1 MIQETQTDARLEST
15 DRLGDQDNDVMKGHT
30 MKKATSSAG
39 RRFLSAAALASV
51 TALALG
57 ACSGSG
63 NSASAPITEETG
75 PVEITLATP
84 AFTGGGA
91 GNPYL
96 ALIDAFKA
104 KNPNITVKLVESPQD
119 QHGQTMRTQLQAGN
133 APDIFYVTA
142 GRGNN
147 QSFTALAD
155 AGYLQD
161 LTDQKWAT
169 DAIPASAKNLYYD
182 DGKVFA
188 VPADLAPLTELENTG
203 VLKEL
208 GLKQATTLNEVIDQC
223 KTARAA
229 GKSLFALAGTSGPNT
244 GLHAMQLA
252 ASIVYAKDPDWDAKR
267 EKKETS
273 FANSDWK
280 KVLEQILKFKDA
292 GCYQDGAAGAGFDQL
307 FPAVAQGKVAAVF
320 APAGAVAA
328 LRGQVKDGSF
338 DVNVIPGE
346 TAGDTRLI
354 ASPGNALAVN
364 AAGKHKGSSMKF
376 LAFLAEPANQ
386 DALAKSNGNVSIAAA
401 VAGKVPSQFPTLEP
415 FFSEPEKKIVTQ
427 PNYLWPNSGVYDSL
441 GTGIQG
447 LLTGQATPDQVLKT
461 MDEQYDRGA

>member
-1 MIQETQTDARLEST
+1 
-15 DRLGDQDNDVMKGHT
+15 MKGHT
-30 MKKATSSAG
+30 MKKATSPGG

-51 TALALG
+51 TALALSACGG
-57 ACSGSG
+57 ASPS
-63 NSASAPITEETG
+63 SG
-75 PVEITLATP
+75 PVAEESGPVDITLATP
-84 AFTGGGA
+84 AYTGGGA

-104 KNPNITVKLVESPQD
+104 KNPNITVKLVESPND

-133 APDIFYVTA
+133 APDLFYVTA

-147 QSFTALAD
+147 QSFAALAE

-161 LTDQKWAT
+161 LTDQKWAA

-182 DGKVFA
+182 NDALFA
-188 VPADLAPLTELENTG
+188 VPADLAPITELENTG
-203 VLKEL
+203 VLKDL
-208 GLKQATTLNEVIDQC
+208 GLKPATTLDEVIGQC
-223 KTARAA
+223 KAVRAA
-229 GKSLFALAGTSGPNT
+229 GKSLFAVAGTSGANT
-244 GLHAMQLA
+244 GLQAMQLA
-252 ASIVYAKDPDWDAKR
+252 ASLVYAKDPEWDAKR
-267 EKKETS
+267 EKKETT

-280 KVLEQILKFKDA
+280 KVLEQIVAFKDA

-307 FPAVAQGKVAAVF
+307 FPSVAQGKVAAVF

-328 LRGQVKDGSF
+328 LRAQVKDGSF
-338 DVNVIPGE
+338 DVAVIPGK
-346 TAGDTRLI
+346 TAEDTRLI
-354 ASPGNALAVN
+354 ASPGNALAIN
-364 AAGKHKGSSMKF
+364 AAGKHKGSAMKF
-376 LAFLAEPANQ
+376 LEFLAQPANQ
-386 DALAKSNGNVSIAAA
+386 DALAKANGNVSVTAAIS
-401 VAGKVPSQFPTLEP
+401 GTVPAQFPTLEP
-415 FFSEPEKKIVTQ
+415 FFSEPDKKIVTQ

>member
-1 MIQETQTDARLEST
+1 MRLEST
-15 DRLGDQDNDVMKGHT
+15 DRYGEQDNDVMKGPT
-30 MKKATSSAG
+30 MKNAPSPAG
-39 RRFLSAAALASV
+39 RRFLSVAALASV
-51 TALALG
+51 TALALS
-57 ACSGSG
+57 ACGG
-63 NSASAPITEETG
+63 GDANSNAPIAEETG

-96 ALIDAFKA
+96 TLIDAFKA
-104 KNPNITVKLVESPQD
+104 KNPNITVKLVESPND

-147 QSFTALAD
+147 QSFASLAE

-161 LTDQKWAT
+161 LTDQKWAA

-182 DGKVFA
+182 EDKVFA
-188 VPADLAPLTELENTG
+188 VPADLAPITMLQNTG

-208 GLKQATTLNEVIDQC
+208 GLQEPATLDELITQC
-223 KTARAA
+223 KTVRAA
-229 GKSLFALAGTSGPNT
+229 GKSYFAVAGTSGANT
-244 GLHAMQLA
+244 GLQAMQLS
-252 ASIVYAKDPDWDAKR
+252 ASLVYAKDPQWDAKR
-267 EKKETS
+267 AKKETT
-273 FANSDWK
+273 FADSDWK
-280 KVLEQILKFKDA
+280 KVLEQIVKFKDA

-307 FPAVAQGKVAAVF
+307 FPSVAQGKVAAAF

-328 LRGQVKDGSF
+328 LRAQVKDGSF
-338 DVNVIPGE
+338 DVAVLPGE
-346 TAGDTRLI
+346 KAEDTRLI

-364 AAGKHKGSSMKF
+364 AASKHKGSTLKF
-376 LAFLAEPANQ
+376 LEFLAQPANQ
-386 DALAKSNGNVSIAAA
+386 DALAKANGNVSVTSAISST
-401 VAGKVPSQFPTLEP
+401 VPEQFPSLEP
-415 FFSEPEKKIVTQ
+415 YFSEPEKKIVSQ